1 MMIQGR
7 DDLRDYM
14 TILSGST
21 LRLVIALVYFL
32 VAANTLSLADFGRF
46 ATASAAGLIIARI
59 GAFGF
64 ISAVFRTGSVKP
76 RILGVYMGGFL
87 ALFAMSVPVMAC
99 VAWLAHLALFQGDM
113 AFSAFALI
121 ILGEAAGWR
130 LVEFVSTANN
140 GIGAYRRAASAVLVG
155 TMIRVAVAVVYWL
168 SGATS
173 LLVWASSYALANLV
187 AAVVALVV
195 FRPPHRLRLEF
206 SLYGRWVRE
215 SMASMAADM
224 VFYVQSELD
233 KIVILS
239 MAGPQAAGLYAIA
252 MRLIDLTATPIR
264 SFNQIMM
271 QKIMRQRAMVTGFM
285 RLAGFELGVA
295 IVSLAGFAAILLLL
309 WLYPQAL
316 GRNVAMVAPIL
327 GLMCLVPVFRNLVE
341 YQAELLYAR
350 QRTILRAVLLAL
362 LACLKAAGLMLAIR
376 ATAATEGWLVWTNA
390 VFAMLYVV
398 STLVCYTALRNQ
410 ASSSAAR

>member
-1 MMIQGR
+1 MIQGR

-14 TILSGST
+14 TILSGSA
-21 LRLVIALVYFL
+21 LRLVIALAYFL

-76 RILGVYMGGFL
+76 RILGAYMGGFL
-87 ALFAMSVPVMAC
+87 ALFVLSLPVMAL
-99 VAWLAHLALFQGDM
+99 VAWLAHLALFQGDI
-113 AFSAFALI
+113 AFAAFALI
-121 ILGEAAGWR
+121 IVGEAFGWR

-140 GIGAYRRAASAVLVG
+140 GIGAYGRAASVVLVG
-155 TMIRVAVAVVYWL
+155 TLIRVVVAVAYWL
-168 SGATS
+168 SGETS
-173 LLVWASSYALANLV
+173 LLVWALSYALANV
-187 AAVVALVV
+187 AAAGVALVV
-195 FRPPHRLRLEF
+195 FRPRNRLRLKFPLYARWIQE
-206 SLYGRWVRE
+206 SL
-215 SMASMAADM
+215 ASMAADM

-233 KIVILS
+233 KIVILT

-285 RLAGFELGVA
+285 RLAGLELGVA
-295 IVSLAGFAAILLLL
+295 IVSLAGFGAIMALL
-309 WLYPQAL
+309 WLYPYAL
-316 GRNVAMVAPIL
+316 GRNVAMAAPVL
-327 GLMCLVPVFRNLVE
+327 GIMVLVPMFRNLVE

-350 QRTILRAVLLAL
+350 QRTLLRAGLLAL
-362 LACLKAAGLMLAIR
+362 LACLKAAGLMLAIN
-376 ATAATEGWLVWTNA
+376 ASTSTEGWLVWTNA
-390 VFAMLYVV
+390 VFAVLYLV
-398 STLVCYTALRNQ
+398 STLVCYTALRAQ
-410 ASSSAAR
+410 SPPSATR